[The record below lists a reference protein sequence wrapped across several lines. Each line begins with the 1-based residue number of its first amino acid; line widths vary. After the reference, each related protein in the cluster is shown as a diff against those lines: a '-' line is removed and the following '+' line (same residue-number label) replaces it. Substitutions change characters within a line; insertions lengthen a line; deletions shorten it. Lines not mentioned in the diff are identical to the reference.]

1 MRATIYRD
9 TKRIN
14 GRAKQVIE
22 EMERETVVNEG
33 RIAMIQALIPLGLK
47 AVEEQLQAE
56 VVELV
61 GGVHY
66 ERTGGRL
73 KRWGENPGSVFLG
86 DQKVK
91 INVPRVRNTRRRQ
104 EVPLKSYERLQNPDH
119 VDELALHRV
128 INGISQGKYE
138 KAAEHVPETFGIKKS
153 AISRK
158 FIRASARRLEEFM
171 NRSLEGYDIVA
182 IFIDGKCF
190 AENEM
195 VIALGVT
202 LDGDKVLL
210 GFVETSTEN
219 HTACRDFL
227 NSLKD
232 RKLNLDTEIL
242 FIIDGGKGIYKGI
255 GEAMGDRAVIARCQ
269 WHKRENVVD
278 YLSKERRDVFR
289 GKLQAAYEQPTYDMA
304 RKALMGIR
312 NELKVINHSAV
323 NSLDEGFEET
333 LTLHRLGLFEQLG
346 KSFKTTNCIENVN
359 KQLEL
364 YTGRVSRWH
373 HSDQRRRWVAT
384 ALMEIEPGLRKVKG
398 HEHLKE
404 LRAAMKSF
412 VARRKQENAA

>member
-1 MRATIYRD
+1 MRATVYKD
-9 TKRIN
+9 AKRIN
-14 GRAKQVIE
+14 GRAKQVVE
-22 EMERETVVNEG
+22 EMEHEVIVNES

-47 AVEEQLQAE
+47 AIEDELQSE
-56 VVELV
+56 VTQLV
-61 GGVHY
+61 GGAHY

-73 KRWGENPGSVFLG
+73 KRWGQNPGSAFLG

-91 INVPRVRNTRRRQ
+91 INVPRVRNVGLRQ
-104 EVPLKSYERLQNPDH
+104 EVPLKSYERFQNPAL
-119 VDELALHRV
+119 VDEMALNRV

-158 FIRASARRLEEFM
+158 FIRASGRKLEEFM
-171 NRSLEGYDIVA
+171 NRDLSGYDIVA

-202 LDGDKVLL
+202 IDGDKVVL
-210 GFVETSTEN
+210 GLVETSTEN
-219 HTACRDFL
+219 HKVCRDFL
-227 NSLKD
+227 NKLKD
-232 RKLNLDTEIL
+232 RGLNLDEEIL
-242 FIIDGGKGIYKGI
+242 FVIDGGKGIYKGI
-255 GEAMGDRAVIARCQ
+255 IEVMGDRAVIGRCQ

-278 YLSKERRDVFR
+278 YLAKERRDDFR
-289 GKLQAAYEQPTYDMA
+289 GRLQAAYEQPSYEA
-304 RKALMGIR
+304 AKKALMAIR
-312 NELKVINHSAV
+312 QELRLINESAV
-323 NSLDEGFEET
+323 ASLDEGFEET
-333 LTLHRLGLFEQLG
+333 LTLHSLGMFTKLG

-373 HSDQRRRWVAT
+373 HSNQRRRWVAT
-384 ALMEIEPGLRKVKG
+384 ALLEIEPRLNKVMG
-398 HEHLKE
+398 HDHLKE
-404 LRAAMKSF
+404 LRVAMKRF